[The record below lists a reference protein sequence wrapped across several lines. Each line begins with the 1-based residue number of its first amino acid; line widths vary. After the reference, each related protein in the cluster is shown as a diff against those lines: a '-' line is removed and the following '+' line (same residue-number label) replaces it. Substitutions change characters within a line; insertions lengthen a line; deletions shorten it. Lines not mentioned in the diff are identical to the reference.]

1 MHRRVAVTGMGVVAA
16 TGYGLDAFWSAVVEG
31 KSGVRTISLFDP
43 APYKTKIAGEIPDFD
58 PLRYIDERSLKYMD
72 RVCQIAVAAACEATV
87 SGGLDPESGLVFGT
101 GVGGITTCDKQ
112 HEGLFKIGPQVVRPL
127 DIPMIMCNAAA
138 THLSM
143 RYGLKGP
150 GYTVVTACASGSNAI
165 GEAFRLIRH
174 GYADAILTGG
184 ADSTISSGIF
194 YGWNKLRVMSKRN
207 DTPETA
213 CRPFSKDRDGM
224 VLAEGAGV
232 LILEEMERAKQ
243 RGATIWAELAG
254 YGSSQD
260 ATHITAPNVDGQC
273 LAMARALSDAGVAL
287 ADVDYIS
294 AHGTGTAANDRIET
308 ASIKRTFGELAYKTP
323 ISSIKGVTGHP
334 LGACG
339 ALEAIACCLAMRDS
353 VIPPT
358 INYTVPDPECDLDYV
373 PNQAREK
380 SINTIMSNTFGF
392 GGNNAVLV
400 LRKVYV

>member
-1 MHRRVAVTGMGVVAA
+1 MGAIAA
-16 TGYGLDAFWSAVVEG
+16 TGYGLDAFWSALIEG
-31 KSGVRTISLFDP
+31 RSGVRPITFFDTT
-43 APYKTKIAGEIPDFD
+43 PYKTKIAGEIPNFE
-58 PLRYIDERSLKYMD
+58 PLRFIDERSLKYMD
-72 RVCQIAVAAACEATV
+72 RVCQISMAAAAEATT

-101 GVGGITTCDKQ
+101 GVGGISTSDKQ
-112 HEGLFKIGPQVVRPL
+112 HEALFKVGPQMVRPL

-138 THLSM
+138 SHLSM

-165 GEAFRLIRH
+165 GEAYRLIKH

-207 DTPETA
+207 DAPGQA

-232 LILEEMERAKQ
+232 LILEEMERAKR
-243 RGATIWAELAG
+243 RGATIWAEIVG

-260 ATHITAPNVDGQC
+260 ATHITAPNIEGQV
-273 LAMARALSDAGVAL
+273 LAMERALNDAKVSPAE
-287 ADVDYIS
+287 VDYIN
-294 AHGTGTAANDRIET
+294 AHGTATAANDKAET
-308 ASIKRTFGELAYKTP
+308 ESIKRAFGEQAYKTP
-323 ISSIKGVTGHP
+323 VSSIKAVTGHS
-334 LGACG
+334 LGGCG
-339 ALEAIACCLAMRDS
+339 ALEAIACCLALRDNLM
-353 VIPPT
+353 PPT
-358 INYTVPDPECDLDYV
+358 INYTEPDPDCDLDYV

-380 SINTIMSNTFGF
+380 KLETIMSNSFGF

-400 LRKVYV
+400 FRKA